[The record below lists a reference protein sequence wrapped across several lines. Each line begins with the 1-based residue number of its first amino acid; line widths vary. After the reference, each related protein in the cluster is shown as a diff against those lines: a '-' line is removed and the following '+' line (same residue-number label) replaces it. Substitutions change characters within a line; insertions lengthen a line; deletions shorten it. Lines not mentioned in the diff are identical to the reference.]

1 MVEAAVSTLSPLSIT
16 LSWES
21 FSGTNGFTIYR
32 RNNRSTSWGGI
43 HASVAGSASS
53 YTDNAVTTG
62 VGYEYKVVR
71 NASSG
76 TGYGYIATGIQLPAI
91 EAGQSSCFVAN
102 NISSS
107 LATEIGQLE
116 LIFGRTAGRETT

>member
-1 MVEAAVSTLSPLSIT
+1 MDKRSVSFILAMVMSMALWAQSPSRRNSVMVEAAVSTSPPSIT

-32 RNNRSTSWGGI
+32 RNTGSTSWGGI

-76 TGYGYIATGIQLPAI
+76 TGYGYIATGIQLPA
-91 EAGQSSCFVAN
+91 
-102 NISSS
+102 
-107 LATEIGQLE
+107 
-116 LIFGRTAGRETT
+116 